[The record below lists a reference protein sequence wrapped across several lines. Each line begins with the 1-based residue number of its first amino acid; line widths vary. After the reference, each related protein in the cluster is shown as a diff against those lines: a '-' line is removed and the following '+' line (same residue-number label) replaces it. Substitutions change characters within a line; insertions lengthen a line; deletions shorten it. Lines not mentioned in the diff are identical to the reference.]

1 MGDDECTTSQAVSK
15 STTWL
20 TNACYPFQLLKK
32 LAVSPVKKQT
42 NKRKNFLQTLQELLK
57 DVVLISTMM
66 CSSCFST

>member
-42 NKRKNFLQTLQELLK
+42 NKRKTFFADFTGATKKCGRYFNH
-57 DVVLISTMM
+57 DV
-66 CSSCFST
+66 